1 MSLKK
6 RTMRNLKLTIEYEGT
21 NYHGWQF
28 QPNLTTIQGVIQEK
42 ILTITRERIKLIGAG
57 RTDAGVHA
65 TGQVA
70 SFRLKGDIPL
80 PNLWKGLNSLLPPDI
95 RITELE
101 QVEDRFHARYHAKS
115 KEYKYQIFT
124 GKVLSPFLC
133 RYVYHLPFD
142 LKLEEMFAA
151 AELFVG
157 NHDFTPFSPAV
168 RGRKN
173 AIREVFSS
181 SFIQQKEMLIFR
193 IRANGFLQYMTRNI
207 VGSLIEVGKGKLSRE
222 NIQEALKTPDLSD
235 LIAPTAPPQGL
246 FLMKIEY

>member
-1 MSLKK
+1 
-6 RTMRNLKLTIEYEGT
+6 MRNLKLTIEYEGT

-28 QPNLTTIQGVIQEK
+28 QPNSTTIQGVIQEK
-42 ILTITRERIKLIGAG
+42 ILTITGEKIKLIGAG

-80 PNLWKGLNSLLPPDI
+80 PNLWKGLNSLLPRDI

-124 GKVLSPFLC
+124 GKVLSPFLY
-133 RYVYHLPFD
+133 RYVYHLP
-142 LKLEEMFAA
+142 LKLNLKEMFHA
-151 AELFVG
+151 AEFFVG
-157 NHDFTPFSPAV
+157 KHDFAPFSPAV
-168 RGRKN
+168 RGKKN
-173 AIREVFSS
+173 SIREVFSS
-181 SFIQQKEMLIFR
+181 SFIQQKEMLIYR
-193 IRANGFLQYMTRNI
+193 IRANGFLQYMTRNT
-207 VGSLIEVGKGKLSRE
+207 VGSLIEVGKGKLSME
-222 NIQEALKTPDLSD
+222 NLQGVLKNPDLPD
-235 LIAPTAPPQGL
+235 LVAPTAPPQGL

>member
-1 MSLKK
+1 
-6 RTMRNLKLTIEYEGT
+6 MRNLKLTIEYEGT

-28 QPNLTTIQGVIQEK
+28 QPNIPTIQGIIQDK
-42 ILTITRERIKLIGAG
+42 ILTITGERVKLIGAG

-65 TGQVA
+65 TAQVA
-70 SFRLKGDIPL
+70 NFRLKKDIPL
-80 PNLWKGLNSLLPPDI
+80 PTLWKGLNSLLPSDI
-95 RITELE
+95 RITELQ
-101 QVEDRFHARYHAKS
+101 QVEDKFHARYHAKS

-124 GKVLSPFLC
+124 GMVLSPFFY
-133 RYVYHLPFD
+133 RYVYHLPLK

-157 NHDFTPFSPAV
+157 QHDFTPLSPAV
-168 RGRKN
+168 RGKKN

-181 SFIQQKEMLIFR
+181 SFIQHKEMLIYR

-222 NIQEALKTPDLSD
+222 NIQELLKNPDLSD
-235 LIAPTAPPQGL
+235 LVAPTAPPQGL
-246 FLMKIEY
+246 FLIKIEY